1 MAKKAHYDEK
11 RTDHDIDDHDDHDV
25 DDHDDQDGQNDK
37 PTLDRCAA
45 SQDGTEGE
53 HQRAVVGSSPA
64 RRYHL
69 CS

>member
-1 MAKKAHYDEK
+1 MILILM
-11 RTDHDIDDHDDHDV
+11 TTMTMMLMTTMTTMTMTT
-25 DDHDDQDGQNDK
+25 K

-69 CS
+69 FR